1 MNTQFISVSSN
12 LQFVIDQAIT
22 ILKNNGIF
30 VFPTDTVY
38 GIGCLYSSKSAIEK
52 IYQLKGRD
60 FNKPLGVYFSDI
72 EMASQY
78 ISGNDGLFKKLAE
91 KYLPGELTIIA
102 PKNELIENYVVSN
115 FDTIG
120 IRIPRNTFL
129 LNLINQLGQPIVGT
143 SANLSTLPA
152 AKTASEAYSIF
163 KNQIELIIEDDAS
176 IQGTEST
183 IISIANGKIELIR
196 QGILNINNDLL

>member
-1 MNTQFISVSSN
+1 MKTQFISVSSN
-12 LQFVIDQAIT
+12 LQFAIDQTIK

-38 GIGCLYSSKSAIEK
+38 GIGCSQSSKVAVEK
-52 IYQLKGRD
+52 IYKIKGRD

-72 EMASQY
+72 DMASKY
-78 ISGNDGLFKKLAE
+78 ISGNVSLFKKLADT
-91 KYLPGELTIIA
+91 YLPGELTIIA
-102 PKNELIENYVVSN
+102 PKNELIANYVVSN

-129 LNLINQLGQPIVGT
+129 LELINQLGQPIVGT
-143 SANLSTLPA
+143 SANLSNLPS
-152 AKTASEAYSIF
+152 AKTAKEAYTIF
-163 KNQIELIIEDDAS
+163 ENQIELIIEDDAS

-183 IISIANGKIELIR
+183 IVSITNGKVELIR
-196 QGILNINNDLL
+196 QGILNINNELL